1 MPDTHCR
8 SSRDAAGRLV
18 VRSHAA
24 VVAVAADP
32 QVFSNAVSRHLQI
45 PNGLDGAEHAAAR
58 RLLDPFFSPQALA
71 PLLPLLDGIAR
82 ALVADFGVAGFDAVA
97 ALGARYA
104 VRGQSAWLG
113 WGTEMEDDLLDWVVA
128 NREASRPGEPGRTD
142 EVALRFDAIVLR
154 LLQQDRRVPRGGAT
168 TQLRQL
174 RWDDGRVLED
184 AELVS
189 VLRNWTAGDL
199 SSIALCAGV
208 VVHWLASH
216 PECQAM
222 LRQAGDAVLDA
233 AIDEILRADDPF
245 VSNRRIATA
254 DAVVDGCPVAA
265 GQVLVLDWRA
275 ANLDPDAF
283 SDPHGFDPQAHAA
296 RNLVYGFGPHA
307 CPGRPLATAEL
318 RVMVRA
324 LLEAGCVEFDPAR
337 PPVRELPPVAGYRS
351 VHVRIVAPA

>member
-45 PNGLDGAEHAAAR
+45 PNGLDGVEHAAAR

-113 WGTEMEDDLLDWVVA
+113 WGTEMEDDLLDW
-128 NREASRPGEPGRTD
+128 
-142 EVALRFDAIVLR
+142 
-154 LLQQDRRVPRGGAT
+154 
-168 TQLRQL
+168 
-174 RWDDGRVLED
+174 
-184 AELVS
+184 
-189 VLRNWTAGDL
+189 
-199 SSIALCAGV
+199 
-208 VVHWLASH
+208 
-216 PECQAM
+216 
-222 LRQAGDAVLDA
+222 
-233 AIDEILRADDPF
+233 
-245 VSNRRIATA
+245 
-254 DAVVDGCPVAA
+254 
-265 GQVLVLDWRA
+265 RA

-283 SDPHGFDPQAHAA
+283 ADPHRFDPEAHAA
-296 RNLVYGFGPHA
+296 RNLVYGSGPHA

-318 RVMVRA
+318 RVLVHA
-324 LLEAGCVEFDPAR
+324 LLEAGGIEFDPAC
-337 PPVRELPPVAGYRS
+337 PPVREQPPVAGYRS
-351 VHVRIVAPA
+351 VHVRIVAGA

>member
-1 MPDTHCR
+1 MRCHRTCR
-8 SSRDAAGRLV
+8 
-18 VRSHAA
+18 
-24 VVAVAADP
+24 
-32 QVFSNAVSRHLQI
+32 
-45 PNGLDGAEHAAAR
+45 
-58 RLLDPFFSPQALA
+58 
-71 PLLPLLDGIAR
+71 
-82 ALVADFGVAGFDAVA
+82 
-97 ALGARYA
+97 
-104 VRGQSAWLG
+104 SAWLG

-128 NREASRPGEPGRTD
+128 NREASRPGEPGRID
-142 EVALRFDAIVLR
+142 ELALRFDAIVQR

-318 RVMVRA
+318 RVLVRA
-324 LLEAGCVEFDPAR
+324 LLEAGCVEFDAAR